1 MREKENMER
10 ENYLCLL
17 ELLNFDSV
25 VLQGGNDMLQIRLD
39 RMTKD
44 LSEASRGKGE
54 GIACRNFGSYILLST
69 LSDDEESLERLLSVL
84 SVYNKQALMFGY
96 PHKGIVLRQKQAV
109 SKHEGVEV
117 FNSRAFIE
125 AKSKL
130 AKQDIA
136 GIVIDEEVYAE
147 RKETVQRYSSTFG
160 QKQVLKI
167 FKAALAGVAF
177 EEVKKTLRS
186 NFAKVGAG
194 KGSSDEKALKS
205 LLEFMDAENR

>member
-1 MREKENMER
+1 MER

>member
-1 MREKENMER
+1 MRGKENMER

-17 ELLNFDSV
+17 ELLNFDNV

-44 LSEASRGKGE
+44 LSEASRGKEE
-54 GIACRNFGSYILLST
+54 GIVCRNFGSYILLST

-96 PHKGIVLRQKQAV
+96 PHKGIVLRQKPAV
-109 SKHEGVEV
+109 SKYEGVEV

-125 AKSKL
+125 AKGKL

-194 KGSSDEKALKS
+194 EDSSEEKALKS
-205 LLEFMDAENR
+205 LLEFMEAENR

>member
-1 MREKENMER
+1 MRGKENMER

-17 ELLNFDSV
+17 ELLNFDNV

-44 LSEASRGKGE
+44 LSEASRGKEE
-54 GIACRNFGSYILLST
+54 GIVCRNFGSYILLST

-96 PHKGIVLRQKQAV
+96 PHKGIVLRQKPAV

-147 RKETVQRYSSTFG
+147 SKETVQRYSSTFG

-194 KGSSDEKALKS
+194 EGSSEEKALKS
-205 LLEFMDAENR
+205 LLEFMEAENR